1 MALVKCK
8 ECGSKVSTKA
18 AACPQCGAKI
28 NKGMGCGTLI
38 IVVCIAFLI
47 VGVMLP
53 SIGRSGGSGSVSTDT
68 PSESPSPPSINSGT
82 GTPTGGQP
90 PPNPP
95 LSRQEDISVQNLVV
109 KRVPSGSST
118 RFRYFFATKNN
129 GDTPFAGNV
138 NIMLHTRT
146 SSITRADFKCDL
158 PPGIQGVNYI
168 DARTGPERFH
178 ADSAYVEFS
187 YVATIGSVVV
197 AKGRGAITSKFED
210 LSQ

>member
-28 NKGMGCGTLI
+28 SKGMGCGTLI
-38 IVVCIAFLI
+38 VVVCMAFLI
-47 VGVMLP
+47 VGVMLR
-53 SIGRSGGSGSVSTDT
+53 SVGRSGGSGSVSTDA
-68 PSESPSPPSINSGT
+68 PSEAPSPPSVNSAAGT
-82 GTPTGGQP
+82 AAVGQP
-90 PPNPP
+90 TPSPP
-95 LSRQEDISVQNLVV
+95 LSRQEDISVQNLIV
-109 KRVPSGSST
+109 KRVPVGNST

-129 GDTPFAGNV
+129 GDTPFTGNV
-138 NIMLHTRT
+138 NIRLLTRT

-178 ADSAYVEFS
+178 ADSAY
-187 YVATIGSVVV
+187 
-197 AKGRGAITSKFED
+197 
-210 LSQ
+210 